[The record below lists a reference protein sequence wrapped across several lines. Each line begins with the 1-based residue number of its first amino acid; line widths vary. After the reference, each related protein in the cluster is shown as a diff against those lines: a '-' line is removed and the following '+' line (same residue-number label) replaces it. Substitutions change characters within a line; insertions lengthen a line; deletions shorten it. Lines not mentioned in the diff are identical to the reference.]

1 MRVTWYQICL
11 GIQTY
16 KKGAA
21 IQNSCHAIKCQVI
34 QAQQAIEI
42 PKFARKTLQEM
53 YNFNW

>member
-42 PKFARKTLQEM
+42 PKLARKTLQEM